1 MAMPTVAQRDRR
13 FFLGMATVV
22 AVSVFIG
29 FAPTY
34 FLKSIYGTPVISPLV
49 HVHAFVFTLWIV
61 LFLTQTLLVSARRTD
76 LHKRLGWLSGGVAI
90 AMIALGFR
98 VAYLFAKK
106 APVPGL
112 PALPVDFVGV
122 PLGGLFSFTV
132 LVGLGFLKRRK
143 PDTHKRLMLL
153 GTFAMMGAATDRMLL
168 PIGALAFTGLP
179 LHPFT
184 MVAILAAYV
193 VPCFAYDLL
202 TRGRVHPAFLWGG
215 TFLIVWAFL
224 THAIIPNTA
233 AWRAFSEWVIS

>member
-1 MAMPTVAQRDRR
+1 MRSKPNPDRR
-13 FFLGMATVV
+13 FFAGMAVAI
-22 AVSVFIG
+22 AVSVFVG

-34 FLKSIYGTPVISPLV
+34 FLKSYYGTPEISPLV
-49 HVHAFVFTLWIV
+49 HFHGALFTSWIL
-61 LFLTQTLLVSARRTD
+61 LFLIQTLLISARRTAV
-76 LHKRLGWLSGGVAI
+76 HRRLGWASGVVAI
-90 AMIALGFR
+90 ALVAVGFR
-98 VAYLFAKK
+98 VAYLFAQK

-132 LVGLGFLKRRK
+132 LVGLGFIKRKR
-143 PDTHKRLMLL
+143 PDTHKRLMVL
-153 GTFAMMGAATDRMLL
+153 GTFAMMGAATDRLLL
-168 PIGALAFTGLP
+168 PIGLLWFLP
-179 LHPFT
+179 LHPVT

-193 VPCFAYDLL
+193 AACWAYDVM

-215 TFLIVWAFL
+215 VFLIVWAFL

>member
-1 MAMPTVAQRDRR
+1 MKSNTDRQFFSSMA
-13 FFLGMATVV
+13 VV
-22 AVSVFIG
+22 IVVSVFAG

-49 HVHAFVFTLWIV
+49 HFHGALFTSWIL
-61 LFLTQTLLVSARRTD
+61 LFLVQTTLISSRRVD
-76 LHKRLGWLSGGVAI
+76 LHRRLGWLSGGVAI
-90 AMIALGFR
+90 AMIAVGFT
-98 VAYLFAKK
+98 VAYQFAKK
-106 APVPGL
+106 APIPGL
-112 PALPVDFVGV
+112 PAPPVDFVGV

-143 PDTHKRLMLL
+143 PDTHKRLMML

-168 PIGALAFTGLP
+168 PTGVLAFTGLP

-184 MVAILAAYV
+184 MIGILSVYVAV
-193 VPCFAYDLL
+193 CFIYDWR

-215 TFLIVWAFL
+215 VFLLVWAFL

>member
-1 MAMPTVAQRDRR
+1 MSSLSDRR
-13 FFLGMATVV
+13 FFLGMAV
-22 AVSVFIG
+22 AITVSVFLG

-34 FLKSIYGTPVISPLV
+34 FLKSIYGTPAISPLV
-49 HVHAFVFTLWIV
+49 HFHGALFTSWIL
-61 LFLTQTLLVSARRTD
+61 LFLIQATLISARRTAW
-76 LHKRLGWLSGGVAI
+76 HKRLGWVSGAVAF
-90 AMIALGFR
+90 AMVAVGFR

-132 LVGLGFLKRRK
+132 LVTLGFLKRNQ
-143 PDTHKRLMLL
+143 PATHKRLMVL

-168 PIGALAFTGLP
+168 PIGVLHFTGLP

-184 MVAILAAYV
+184 MVGILAVYPAV
-193 VPCFAYDLL
+193 CWIYDWR
-202 TRGRVHPAFLWGG
+202 TRGSVHPAFLWGG
-215 TFLIVWAFL
+215 VFLIVWAFL